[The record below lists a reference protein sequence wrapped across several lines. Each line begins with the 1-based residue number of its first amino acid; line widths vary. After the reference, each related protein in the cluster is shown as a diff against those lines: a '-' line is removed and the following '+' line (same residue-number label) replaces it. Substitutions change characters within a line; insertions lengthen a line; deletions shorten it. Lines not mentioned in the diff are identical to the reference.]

1 MMRTDQKHGLMIG
14 KETWKKMSKTTAENR
29 GRGKSEAEYKNWDNP
44 FIRKRFLSE
53 KLKKER
59 RAVVA
64 GEKEEPGKKL
74 PPFPL

>member
-44 FIRKRFLSE
+44 FI
-53 KLKKER
+53 KK
-59 RAVVA
+59 
-64 GEKEEPGKKL
+64 G
-74 PPFPL
+74 F